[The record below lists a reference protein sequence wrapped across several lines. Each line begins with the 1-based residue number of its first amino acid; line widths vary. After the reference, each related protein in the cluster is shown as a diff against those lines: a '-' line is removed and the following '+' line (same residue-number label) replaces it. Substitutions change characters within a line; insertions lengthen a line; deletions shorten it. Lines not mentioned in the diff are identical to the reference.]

1 MNLAKSTF
9 LTAFFALTQCFYG
22 QMTVSIN
29 TMTVEQYIQNVLLGG
44 GVTISNVEF
53 NGGSAAIN
61 NSQVG
66 SFIDANSNI
75 GLPSGFIMGSGDVS
89 MAALLNTSNGNS
101 IGGTGQQ
108 GNDSD
113 LQSIT
118 PNQIYDECVI
128 EFDFVPEGDTIS
140 FNYVFA
146 SEEYPEYVCG
156 SVNDAFGFFLTG
168 LNPNGIN
175 YVAQNIALI
184 PDPNNPSIY
193 TTTGVSINTVNP
205 GVAGSSGTAS
215 NCSNIDPN
223 WASYNIFYTGN
234 SSNTY
239 EYDGSTVVL
248 EAKAAVVCGETYH
261 IKLAIGDGGDSA
273 FDSGVFIEE
282 GSFSSSGINIDA
294 GIANGGTLT
303 ALDTLLYEGCNH
315 AFFVFSRADT
325 TTDFTIQLDIG
336 GTATN
341 GFDYAPIA
349 DSLVLPIGVQQDTL
363 FIFPIVDGVTEI
375 EETITINIF
384 YVQCMGQ
391 VDTVS
396 ATLYLNDYTPLS
408 ITMPDSLNICPEI
421 DGPYSL
427 EGVWS
432 GGIEPFSYSWSTGDT
447 SSNIISISPM
457 VTQDYSLTISDGCGD
472 PEIGNSTVWVQC
484 PIEEI
489 NIFTPNSDGNN
500 DFFIPINIEQYENI
514 TLKVFN
520 RWGKI
525 VYEQINYN
533 NDWDGTHYK
542 SGKEL
547 KEGVYLYIIE
557 TNSEKYEYED
567 SEKEELKTT
576 LSGYVHL
583 IR

>member
-1 MNLAKSTF
+1 MNLYKS
-9 LTAFFALTQCFYG
+9 LFFICLFVFNNFG
-22 QMTVSIN
+22 VSQMTVTTN

-44 GVTISNVEF
+44 GVTISNVQY
-53 NGGSAAIN
+53 NGGSASIN

-66 SFIDANSNI
+66 SFVDINSNI
-75 GLPSGFIMGSGDVS
+75 GLPSGLILGSGDVQ
-89 MAALLNTSNGNS
+89 MASQPNSGNGS
-101 IGGTGQQ
+101 SSGGTGSQ
-108 GNDSD
+108 GSDID

-128 EFDFVPEGDTIS
+128 EFDFIPEGDTIA

-184 PDPNNPSIY
+184 PDPNNPGIY

-223 WASYNIFYTGN
+223 WASYNIFYTSN
-234 SSNTY
+234 TTNTY

-248 EAKAAVVCGETYH
+248 KAKAAVVCGETYH

-282 GSFSSSGINIDA
+282 GSFSSSGVSITA
-294 GIANGGTLT
+294 GIANGGSLS

-336 GTATN
+336 GTASN
-341 GFDYAPIA
+341 GFDYAPIP
-349 DSLVLPIGVQQDTL
+349 DSLVLPVGVQTDTL
-363 FIFPIVDGVTEI
+363 FIFPVVDGLTEI
-375 EETITINIF
+375 AETVTINIF

-396 ATLYLNDYTPLS
+396 ATLYINDYTPLS
-408 ITMPDSLNICPEI
+408 VSLPDSLNICPEI
-421 DGPYSL
+421 DGPYAL
-427 EGVWS
+427 ESVWS
-432 GGIEPFSYSWSTGDT
+432 GGIEPYSYSWSTGDT
-447 SSNIISISPM
+447 SSTSISISPLI
-457 VTQDYSLTISDGCGD
+457 TQDYSLTVSDGCGD
-472 PEIGNSTVWVQC
+472 PKTGTSTVWVQC

-514 TLKVFN
+514 TLKVYN

-525 VYEQINYN
+525 VYESVNYN

-542 SGKEL
+542 SGNNL
-547 KEGVYLYIIE
+547 KEGVYLYVIE
-557 TNSEKYEYED
+557 TNSLKYEYED
-567 SEKEELKTT
+567 SEELKTT
-576 LSGYVHL
+576 LTGYVHL